1 MALTQINNLNSNGGL
16 NRVENVSFGNFYII
30 GNLDTRRMNVGA
42 NIKHVRV
49 QQRVIIEL
57 VSLYIVTVW
66 SSHTLCN
73 RLLQE

>member
-1 MALTQINNLNSNGGL
+1 MRI
-16 NRVENVSFGNFYII
+16 
-30 GNLDTRRMNVGA
+30 NVGA